1 MPRRK
6 RIFDKNRKPDLKYNS
21 VLVGR
26 MIHMIMW
33 KGKKSLANKLV
44 YQAIDE
50 LAAKSKK
57 EPMEAL
63 ELAIK
68 NVSPAVEL
76 KARRI
81 GGANYQVP
89 IEVKSDRAVTLSL
102 KWLID
107 AARAKSGKSFDK
119 LLANELLDALNMTG
133 AAIKKKEDTHR
144 MAEAN
149 KAFAYLAR
157 Y

>member
-6 RIFDKNRKPDLKYNS
+6 RVFDKSKKPDLKYNS
-21 VLVGR
+21 VLIGR

-33 KGKKSLANKLV
+33 KGKKSLATKLV
-44 YQAIDE
+44 YGAVDE
-50 LAAKSKK
+50 LAEKSKK

-68 NVSPAVEL
+68 NVAPQVEL
-76 KARRI
+76 KARRV

-89 IEVKSDRAVTLSL
+89 IEVKSDRAVTLAL

-107 AARAKSGKSFDK
+107 SARSKSGKSFDK
-119 LLANELLDALNMTG
+119 LLAGELLDALNMTG
-133 AAIKKKEDTHR
+133 TAIKKK
-144 MAEAN
+144 
-149 KAFAYLAR
+149 
-157 Y
+157 

>member
-1 MPRRK
+1 MSRRK
-6 RIFDKNRKPDLKYNS
+6 RVFTKNRPADDKYQS
-21 VLVGR
+21 ALIGR
-26 MIHMIMW
+26 MIHMIMLN
-33 KGKKSLANKLV
+33 GKKSVAQRLIYQSLEELEKKSNKPAL
-44 YQAIDE
+44 
-50 LAAKSKK
+50 
-57 EPMEAL
+57 EAL
-63 ELAIK
+63 EQAIK
-68 NVSPAVEL
+68 NVSPVLEL

-102 KWLID
+102 RWLID
-107 AARAKSGKSFDK
+107 AARGKSGKSFDK
-119 LLANELLDALNMTG
+119 LLAGELLDALNMTG
-133 AAIKKKEDTHR
+133 AAIKKREDTHR

>member
-6 RIFDKNRKPDLKYNS
+6 RVYNKNLKPDSKYNS
-21 VLVGR
+21 ILVGR
-26 MIHMIMW
+26 LIQMIMW
-33 KGKKSLANKLV
+33 NGKKSIAKKLV
-44 YQAIDE
+44 YNAMQELEKKSNMQA
-50 LAAKSKK
+50 
-57 EPMEAL
+57 MEAF
-63 ELAIK
+63 EQAIK
-68 NVSPAVEL
+68 NVSPVLEL

-102 KWLID
+102 RWLVD
-107 AARAKSGKSFDK
+107 AARAKSGKSFDI
-119 LLANELLDALNMTG
+119 LFAQELLDALNMTG
-133 AAIKKKEDTHR
+133 AAMKKKEDTHR

>member
-6 RIFDKNRKPDLKYNS
+6 KVYDKKRIPDVRHNS
-21 VLVGR
+21 ILVSR
-26 MIHMIMW
+26 TIQLVMW
-33 KGKKSLANKLV
+33 DGKKSIAKRLV
-44 YQAIDE
+44 YGAMDE
-50 LAAKSKK
+50 LAEKTNK
-57 EPMEAL
+57 PAL
-63 ELAIK
+63 EAFEEAIK
-68 NVSPAVEL
+68 NVSPLVEL

-89 IEVKSDRAVTLSL
+89 IEVKSDRSVTLALRWIVGAARDKSGQSFAKSL
-102 KWLID
+102 AQELID
-107 AARAKSGKSFDK
+107 S
-119 LLANELLDALNMTG
+119 LNMTG
-133 AAIKKKEDTHR
+133 TSIKKKEDTHR

>member
-6 RIFDKNRKPDLKYNS
+6 KVYDKKRQPDSRYNS
-21 VLVGR
+21 IIVNRTIQMV
-26 MIHMIMW
+26 MW
-33 KGKKSLANKLV
+33 NGKKSVAQSLV
-44 YQAIDE
+44 YDAMQE
-50 LAAKSKK
+50 LADKTKK
-57 EPMEAL
+57 PAL
-63 ELAIK
+63 EAYEEAIK
-68 NVSPAVEL
+68 NVSPLVEL

-89 IEVKSDRAVTLSL
+89 VEVKSDRAVTLAL
-102 KWLID
+102 RWLVD
-107 AARAKSGKSFDK
+107 AARHKSGRSFAKSF
-119 LLANELLDALNMTG
+119 AQELIDALNMTG
-133 AAIKKKEDTHR
+133 TAIKKKEDTHR

>member
-6 RIFDKNRKPDLKYNS
+6 RVFDKNRQPDTKFNS

-26 MIHMIMW
+26 LIYMIMW
-33 KGKKSLANKLV
+33 NGKKSLATKLV
-44 YQAIDE
+44 YQALDE

-57 EPMEAL
+57 EPIEAM
-63 ELAIK
+63 ELAVK
-68 NVSPAVEL
+68 NISPVVEL

-119 LLANELLDALNMTG
+119 CLAAELLDALNMTG

>member
-6 RIFDKNRKPDLKYNS
+6 KVYDKNRTPDTRHNS
-21 VLVGR
+21 MLVSR
-26 MIHMIMW
+26 TIQMVMW
-33 KGKKSLANKLV
+33 NGKKSIAQRLV
-44 YQAIDE
+44 YDAMDE
-50 LAAKSKK
+50 VAAKTKK
-57 EPMEAL
+57 PAL
-63 ELAIK
+63 EAYEEAIK
-68 NVSPAVEL
+68 NVSPLVEL

-89 IEVKSDRAVTLSL
+89 IEVKSDRAVTLAL
-102 KWLID
+102 RWLID
-107 AARAKSGKSFDK
+107 AARARSGQSFAKSF
-119 LLANELLDALNMTG
+119 AQELVDAINMTG
-133 AAIKKKEDTHR
+133 TAMKKKEDTHR

>member
-1 MPRRK
+1 MPRRQK
-6 RIFDKNRKPDLKYNS
+6 VYDKNRRPDSRYNS
-21 VLVGR
+21 ILVNR
-26 MIHMIMW
+26 TVQLVMW
-33 KGKKSLANKLV
+33 NGKKSVAQRLV
-44 YQAIDE
+44 YLALDE
-50 LAAKSKK
+50 LADKSKK
-57 EPMEAL
+57 PAL
-63 ELAIK
+63 EAFEEAIK
-68 NVSPAVEL
+68 NVSPLVEL

-89 IEVKSDRAVTLSL
+89 VEVKSDRGVALAL
-102 KWLID
+102 RWLID
-107 AARAKSGKSFDK
+107 AARHKSGQSFAKS
-119 LLANELLDALNMTG
+119 LAQELVDALNMTG

>member
-6 RIFDKNRKPDLKYNS
+6 RVFYKNIQPDLKYQS
-21 VLVGR
+21 VLVNR
-26 MIHMIMW
+26 LIHTIMQS
-33 KGKKSLANKLV
+33 GKKSLATRLV
-44 YQAIDE
+44 YRALDE
-50 LAAKSKK
+50 LEKKSKK
-57 EPMEAL
+57 PALEAL

-68 NVSPAVEL
+68 NVSPLLEL

-89 IEVKSDRAVTLSL
+89 MEVKSDRAVTLAMR
-102 KWLID
+102 WIIEY
-107 AARAKSGKSFDK
+107 ARGKSGKSFDK
-119 LLANELLDALNMTG
+119 LLATEFLDALNMTG

>member
-6 RIFDKNRKPDLKYNS
+6 RVFHKNRIADDKYQS

-26 MIHMIMW
+26 MIHIIMLN
-33 KGKKSLANKLV
+33 GKKSIAQKLIYNALEELEKKSNKP
-44 YQAIDE
+44 A
-50 LAAKSKK
+50 
-57 EPMEAL
+57 MEAL
-63 ELAIK
+63 EQAIK
-68 NVSPAVEL
+68 NVSPVLEL

-102 KWLID
+102 RWIID
-107 AARAKSGKSFDK
+107 AARSKTGKNFDK
-119 LLANELLDALNMTG
+119 LLAAELLDALNMTG
-133 AAIKKKEDTHR
+133 SAIKKREDTHR